1 MTAALPLSSPAHDDA
16 PGASPVVFGSALVA
30 VALPVLLAY
39 NLPPSSTF
47 LNQAAALVG
56 WGLFCAMLAA
66 TLPRQAT
73 AAASGGLRSL
83 VVALVLLL
91 GAVVVSMFHSGL
103 PSGLG
108 LSSLG
113 LIGAAILV
121 ACTAA
126 AVQQA
131 GEGDTAFEVFCLAL
145 LAAALASV
153 AIAIVQYFF
162 PALAD
167 GDVLAR
173 ASSPGRVGANLR
185 QPNHLSSLLLA
196 ALAGLVWLHDRRE
209 RRATPPSPA
218 LRAATVAVALL
229 LVFGVV
235 LTVSRTGTVCIVML
249 ALWGVVDRRLSRFT
263 RAMLW
268 LVPLVY
274 VLCWMGVSEW
284 SAAQAHAFAGESQ
297 LHKSDLSSS
306 RFGIWSNTL
315 ALIRMHPWTG
325 VGWGEFNFAWTL
337 TPFPGRPVA
346 FFDHTHN
353 LPLQFAVELG
363 LPLATLVLVLLAAA
377 LWGAL
382 QCARRAVPADLP
394 SVRCGLAMVLMMAVH
409 SLLEYP
415 LWYAYFLLPTAFA
428 FGIAVGGRRD
438 ADARPARAGRVL
450 VAGGVLLAVGGL
462 FSFAD
467 YLRVV
472 QIFAPGSD
480 PAPLEQRIESG
491 RHSVFFAHHAH
502 YAAVTTAAYP
512 STEMPGFEVAPHY
525 LLDARLMVA
534 WAKAL
539 NERGDVERARYVA
552 ERLKEFNHPEGDK
565 FFAVCADA
573 AAEPLPFQCAP
584 STKAFTSEDF
594 RGTP

>member
-1 MTAALPLSSPAHDDA
+1 MTSPIPSSRSVDAVGLTAALAA
-16 PGASPVVFGSALVA
+16 IA
-30 VALPVLLAY
+30 VPVLLAY

-56 WGLFCAMLAA
+56 WGIFCAVLAA
-66 TLPRQAT
+66 SLPRSGSG
-73 AAASGGLRSL
+73 AASGGQRAL
-83 VVALVLLL
+83 VVALAVLL
-91 GAVVVSMFHSGL
+91 GCVVLSMVRSGL
-103 PSGLG
+103 PTGLG

-113 LIGAAILV
+113 LIGAAVLV
-121 ACTAA
+121 VCTAA
-126 AVQQA
+126 AVQRAGA
-131 GEGDTAFEVFCLAL
+131 GETAFEVFAIAL

-162 PALAD
+162 PAFAD

-209 RRATPPSPA
+209 QAAAQPPLA
-218 LRAATVAVALL
+218 FRIGTVAVGLL

-249 ALWGVVDRRLSRFT
+249 ALWGVIDRRLSRFT

-315 ALIRMHPWTG
+315 ALIRMHPWAG

-337 TPFPGRPVA
+337 TPFPGRPIA

-363 LPLATLVLVLLAAA
+363 LPLAGLVMVLIVAA
-377 LWGAL
+377 LWGAFR
-382 QCARRAVPADLP
+382 CARHAVAADQPA
-394 SVRCGLAMVLMMAVH
+394 VRCGLVMVLMMGVH

-428 FGIAVGGRRD
+428 FGFAVSGRIVAAPQPWGGRAWLVGG
-438 ADARPARAGRVL
+438 
-450 VAGGVLLAVGGL
+450 GVVLAVGGV
-462 FSFAD
+462 FSVVD
-467 YLRVV
+467 YLSVV
-472 QIFAPGSD
+472 QIFAPGSRA
-480 PAPLEQRIESG
+480 APLEERIESG
-491 RHSVFFAHHAH
+491 RRSVFFAHHAD
-502 YAAVTTAAYP
+502 YAAVTTAQFP
-512 STEMPGFEVAPHY
+512 SVEAAGFEVAPHF
-525 LLDARLMVA
+525 LLDARLMIA

-552 ERLKEFNHPEGDK
+552 ERLKEFNHAEGDK
-565 FFAVCADA
+565 FFAACNDA
-573 AAEPLPFQCAP
+573 TTDPLPFQCAP
-584 STKAFTSEDF
+584 ATRSFTFEDF
-594 RGTP
+594 RGGR

>member
-1 MTAALPLSSPAHDDA
+1 MTAALPLSSPADDA
-16 PGASPVVFGSALVA
+16 PRASPALLASALAA
-30 VALPVLLAY
+30 VVLPVLLAY

-56 WGLFCAMLAA
+56 WGIFCALLSA
-66 TLPRQAT
+66 TLPRST
-73 AAASGGLRSL
+73 SPGASGGLW
-83 VVALVLLL
+83 ALVAVFVLLI
-91 GAVVVSMFHSGL
+91 ASVVVSMVRSGL

-108 LSSLG
+108 LSSIG
-113 LIGAAILV
+113 LLGAAMLV
-121 ACTAA
+121 VWLAA
-126 AVQQA
+126 AVQRA
-131 GEGDTAFEVFCLAL
+131 GDGEAAFETFCLAL

-173 ASSPGRVGANLR
+173 TSSPGRVGANLR

-209 RRATPPSPA
+209 Q
-218 LRAATVAVALL
+218 RAAQPPLGFRAGTVAVALL
-229 LVFGVV
+229 LVFGGV

-249 ALWGVVDRRLSRFT
+249 ALWGVIDRRLSRFT

-315 ALIRMHPWTG
+315 SLIRMHPWAG

-337 TPFPGRPVA
+337 TPFPGRPIA

-363 LPLATLVLVLLAAA
+363 VPLAALAMGLIVAA
-377 LWGAL
+377 LWGAFR
-382 QCARRAVPADLP
+382 CARHAVAADQPA
-394 SVRCGLAMVLMMAVH
+394 VRCGLVMVLMMGVH

-428 FGIAVGGRRD
+428 FGFAVS
-438 ADARPARAGRVL
+438 GRVAGPPRPGRGRTWL
-450 VAGGVLLAVGGL
+450 VGGGVLLAAGGV
-462 FSFAD
+462 FSVVD
-467 YLRVV
+467 YLSVV
-472 QIFAPGSD
+472 QIFAPGSRA
-480 PAPLEQRIESG
+480 APLEERIESG
-491 RHSVFFAHHAH
+491 RRSVFFAHHAD
-502 YAAVTTAAYP
+502 YAAVTTAQFP
-512 STEMPGFEVAPHY
+512 SVEAAGFEVAPHF
-525 LLDARLMVA
+525 LLDARLMIA

-552 ERLKEFNHPEGDK
+552 ERLKEFNHAEGDK
-565 FFAVCADA
+565 FFAACNDA
-573 AAEPLPFQCAP
+573 TTDPLPFQCAP
-584 STKAFTSEDF
+584 AARSFTFEDF
-594 RGTP
+594 RGGR

>member
-1 MTAALPLSSPAHDDA
+1 MTAAAPAVPSAEGA
-16 PGASPVVFGSALVA
+16 PGASPVVFASALAA

-56 WGLFCAMLAA
+56 WGFFCAMLSI
-66 TLPRQAT
+66 TLPKSAVAG
-73 AAASGGLRSL
+73 AAGGLRPL
-83 VVALVLLL
+83 VVALGLLL
-91 GAVVVSMFHSGL
+91 VAVVVSMARSGL

-113 LIGAAILV
+113 LIGAAVLV
-121 ACTAA
+121 VCTAA
-126 AVQQA
+126 AVQRA
-131 GEGDTAFEVFCLAL
+131 GKGEVAFEVFCLAL
-145 LAAALASV
+145 LAAALAST
-153 AIAIVQYFF
+153 AIAVVQYFF
-162 PALAD
+162 PAFAD

-196 ALAGLVWLHDRRE
+196 ALAGVVWLHDRRE
-209 RRATPPSPA
+209 QGAARAPIA
-218 LRAATVAVALL
+218 FRVATVAIALL

-235 LTVSRTGTVCIVML
+235 LTVSRTGTVCIVLL
-249 ALWGVVDRRLSRFT
+249 ALWGVVDHRLSRFT

-268 LVPLVY
+268 LLPLVY
-274 VLCWMGVSEW
+274 VLGWMGVSEW
-284 SAAQAHAFAGESQ
+284 SAAEAHAFAGESQ

-315 ALIRMHPWTG
+315 SLIRLHPWAG

-363 LPLATLVLVLLAAA
+363 LPLATLVMVLVGVA
-377 LWGAL
+377 LWGAFR
-382 QCARRAVPADLP
+382 CARRAVPADQP
-394 SVRCGLAMVLMMAVH
+394 AVRCGLVMVLMMGVH

-428 FGIAVGGRRD
+428 FGFAVS
-438 ADARPARAGRVL
+438 GRVEGRPGPSRSAPWL
-450 VAGGVLLAVGGL
+450 LGGGIVLALGGL
-462 FSFAD
+462 FSVAD

-472 QIFAPGSD
+472 LIFAPGSQ
-480 PAPLEQRIESG
+480 PPPLEARIESG
-491 RHSVFFAHHAH
+491 RHSVFFSHHAH
-502 YAAVTTAAYP
+502 YAAVTTAQFPAE
-512 STEMPGFEVAPHY
+512 EMAGFEVAPHY

-552 ERLKEFNHPEGDK
+552 QRLKEFKHPEGDK
-565 FFAVCADA
+565 FFAACD
-573 AAEPLPFQCAP
+573 AAEPLPFQCASP
-584 STKAFTSEDF
+584 TRTFTYEDF
-594 RGTP
+594 RGGR

>member
-1 MTAALPLSSPAHDDA
+1 MKRWSSESEVGRADGATALRP
-16 PGASPVVFGSALVA
+16 A
-30 VALPVLLAY
+30 VAFLAIVLPVLLAY

-56 WGLFCAMLAA
+56 WGLFCAVLSA
-66 TLPRQAT
+66 TLLKSTVVAVT
-73 AAASGGLRSL
+73 SSGLWSL
-83 VVALVLLL
+83 VAALVLLL
-91 GAVVVSMFHSGL
+91 GAVLLSMVRSGL

-113 LIGAAILV
+113 LIGAAIV
-121 ACTAA
+121 VVCTAA
-126 AVQQA
+126 RAQRA
-131 GEGDTAFEVFCLAL
+131 GDGEAAFETFCIAL

-153 AIAIVQYFF
+153 AIAVVQYFF

-209 RRATPPSPA
+209 QAAAQAPVAFRAG
-218 LRAATVAVALL
+218 TVAVALL

-263 RAMLW
+263 RGMLW

-274 VLCWMGVSEW
+274 VLCWMGISEW

-306 RFGIWSNTL
+306 RFAIWSNTL

-363 LPLATLVLVLLAAA
+363 LPLATLVLALLTAA

-382 QCARRAVPADLP
+382 QCARRAVEADLT

-428 FGIAVGGRRD
+428 FGIAVGGRR
-438 ADARPARAGRVL
+438 AGDARPARGGRAL
-450 VAGGVLLAVGGL
+450 IAGGVLLAVGGL
-462 FSFAD
+462 FSVAD

-480 PAPLEQRIESG
+480 AAPLEQRIESG

-502 YAAVTTAAYP
+502 YAAVTTATYP

-552 ERLKEFNHPEGDK
+552 ERLKEFNHAEGDK
-565 FFAVCADA
+565 FFAACNEG
-573 AAEPLPFQCAP
+573 EPLPFQCAP
-584 STKAFTSEDF
+584 ATKPFTSEDF
-594 RGTP
+594 RN